1 MYTIY
6 ADGEALYSP
15 HLVNDGYGVLSPKLT
30 VELNKSGSLSFILP
44 PSNVMYDSIQK
55 LKTIVTVMQDNEEL
69 FRGRVLHDEKDFYNR
84 KNVYCEGELSFL
96 LDSIQRPYTFQGD
109 IPVLFRKFISNHNEQ
124 VETEKQFTVGN
135 ITVTDPNNYI
145 NRENS
150 GYNNTLD
157 EIKSKLINIHGGY
170 IRPRLQNGIRYID
183 LVEEYGKI
191 SSQVIEFGVNMLDIT
206 EYITAE
212 DVFTVLI
219 PLGAEQKDA
228 EGNTTGRLTIESVNG
243 GKDYIEDTEAIALF
257 GRIWKVQ
264 QWDDVTIAN
273 NLLTKGKETLKAGI
287 EMAVSLTMKAVDM
300 HLLDVDTER
309 IKLGDHIRVVSPP
322 HKLDKYFLCSKIVID
337 MANPDKTEFTLGV
350 TFTAMT
356 DKQAN
361 SAKIVQNTV
370 SVVQSSAASAQNSAN
385 QANNAANQVEQI
397 INNMSDYVKTSTF
410 EAYKQEVSNKI
421 SSVYRFKGSV
431 ASYNSLPVYDR
442 EVGDVWN
449 ALDTGAN
456 YAWTTDG
463 WDKLSETYDLSAYAL
478 KDDVPEKMS
487 DLENDSGFITEEQA
501 ETDYVKTNTFETYK
515 QEVNSK
521 ISSVYRFKG
530 SVENYNSLPVN
541 DQEIGDVWNTSDTGA
556 NYAWTSEGWDKLSE
570 NFDLSAYALKEDVP
584 GKMSDLE
591 NDSGFITEEQAETDY
606 VKTSTFE
613 ELVQRV
619 EVLEGSGT

>member
-570 NFDLSAYALKEDVP
+570 NFDLSEYALKEDVP
-584 GKMSDLE
+584 EKMSDLE

-606 VKTSTFE
+606 VKTSAFE
-613 ELVQRV
+613 ALVQRV
-619 EVLEGSGT
+619 EVLEGSGI

>member
-44 PSNVMYDSIQK
+44 PSNVRYDSIQK
-55 LKTIVTVMQDNEEL
+55 LKTIITVMQDNEEI

-109 IPVLFRKFISNHNEQ
+109 IPALFRKFINNHNEQ
-124 VETEKQFTVGN
+124 VEEEKQFTVGN
-135 ITVTDPNNYI
+135 ITVTDPNDYI

-150 GYNNTLD
+150 GYSNTLD
-157 EIKSKLINIHGGY
+157 EIKAKLIDTHGGY

-243 GKDYIEDTEAIALF
+243 GKDYIEDATAIALF

-264 QWDDVTIAN
+264 QWDDVTIAS
-273 NLLTKGKETLKAGI
+273 NLLTKGNETLKAGI

-309 IKLGDHIRVVSPP
+309 IKLGDYIRVVSPP
-322 HKLDKYFLCSKIVID
+322 HKLDKNFLCSKIVID
-337 MANPDKTEFTLGV
+337 MVKPDNTEYTFGYSFTSL
-350 TFTAMT
+350 TE
-356 DKQAN
+356 KQINESKKN
-361 SAKIVQNTV
+361 SSKVAVIQ
-370 SVVQSSAASAQNSAN
+370 SAAQSASA
-385 QANNAANQVEQI
+385 AANRASESATKAEVIAGNIASEIPGNYVSITSFNEYKAAVETDI
-397 INNMSDYVKTSTF
+397 SGVKTDYLKKEDATK
-410 EAYKQEVSNKI
+410 EYATITE
-421 SSVYRFKGSV
+421 
-431 ASYNSLPVYDR
+431 
-442 EVGDVWN
+442 
-449 ALDTGAN
+449 LD
-456 YAWTTDG
+456 
-463 WDKLSETYDLSAYAL
+463 AL
-478 KDDVPEKMS
+478 KKRVE
-487 DLENDSGFITEEQA
+487 DLE
-501 ETDYVKTNTFETYK
+501 
-515 QEVNSK
+515 
-521 ISSVYRFKG
+521 KG
-530 SVENYNSLPVN
+530 GN
-541 DQEIGDVWNTSDTGA
+541 
-556 NYAWTSEGWDKLSE
+556 
-570 NFDLSAYALKEDVP
+570 
-584 GKMSDLE
+584 
-591 NDSGFITEEQAETDY
+591 
-606 VKTSTFE
+606 
-613 ELVQRV
+613 
-619 EVLEGSGT
+619 

>member
-44 PSNVMYDSIQK
+44 PSNVRYDSIQK
-55 LKTIVTVMQDNEEL
+55 LKTIIIVMQDNEEI

-109 IPVLFRKFISNHNEQ
+109 IPALFRKFINNHNEQ
-124 VETEKQFTVGN
+124 VEAEKQFTVGN
-135 ITVTDPNNYI
+135 ITVTDPNDYI

-150 GYNNTLD
+150 GYSNTLD
-157 EIKSKLINIHGGY
+157 EIKAKLIDTHGGY

-243 GKDYIEDTEAIALF
+243 GKDYIEDATAIALF

-264 QWDDVTIAN
+264 QWDDVTIAS
-273 NLLTKGKETLKAGI
+273 NLLTKGNETLKAGI

-309 IKLGDHIRVVSPP
+309 IKLGDYIRVVSPP

-337 MANPDKTEFTLGV
+337 MVNPDNTEYTFGYSFTSL
-350 TFTAMT
+350 TE
-356 DKQAN
+356 KQINESKKN
-361 SAKIVQNTV
+361 SSKVAVIQ
-370 SVVQSSAASAQNSAN
+370 SAAQSASA
-385 QANNAANQVEQI
+385 AANRASESATKAEVIAGNIASEIPGNYVSITSFNEYKAAVETDI
-397 INNMSDYVKTSTF
+397 SGVKTDYLKKEDATK
-410 EAYKQEVSNKI
+410 EYATITE
-421 SSVYRFKGSV
+421 
-431 ASYNSLPVYDR
+431 
-442 EVGDVWN
+442 
-449 ALDTGAN
+449 LD
-456 YAWTTDG
+456 
-463 WDKLSETYDLSAYAL
+463 AL
-478 KDDVPEKMS
+478 KKRVE
-487 DLENDSGFITEEQA
+487 DLE
-501 ETDYVKTNTFETYK
+501 
-515 QEVNSK
+515 
-521 ISSVYRFKG
+521 KG
-530 SVENYNSLPVN
+530 GN
-541 DQEIGDVWNTSDTGA
+541 
-556 NYAWTSEGWDKLSE
+556 
-570 NFDLSAYALKEDVP
+570 
-584 GKMSDLE
+584 
-591 NDSGFITEEQAETDY
+591 
-606 VKTSTFE
+606 
-613 ELVQRV
+613 
-619 EVLEGSGT
+619 

>member
-15 HLVNDGYGVLSPKLT
+15 HLVNDGYGVISPKLT

-55 LKTIVTVMQDNEEL
+55 LKTIITVMQDNEEI

-109 IPVLFRKFISNHNEQ
+109 IPDLFRKYINNHNEQ

-150 GYNNTLD
+150 GYSNTLD
-157 EIKSKLINIHGGY
+157 EIKAKLIDTHGGY

-206 EYITAE
+206 EYISAE

-243 GKDYIEDTEAIALF
+243 GKDYIEDASAIALF

-264 QWDDVTIAN
+264 QWDDVTIAS
-273 NLLTKGKETLKAGI
+273 NLLTKGNETLKAGI

-309 IKLGDHIRVVSPP
+309 IKLGDYIRVVSPP
-322 HKLDKYFLCSKIVID
+322 HKLDKNFLCSKIVID
-337 MANPDKTEFTLGV
+337 MVNPDKTEFTLGV
-350 TFTAMT
+350 SFTALT
-356 DKQAN
+356 DNQVN
-361 SAKIVQNTV
+361 STKMVQNMV

-385 QANNAANQVEQI
+385 QANNTVQKVEQVI
-397 INNMSDYVKTSTF
+397 STIPTDYVKTGTF
-410 EAYKQEVSNKI
+410 EAYKQEVNSKI
-421 SSVYRFKGSV
+421 SAVYRFKGSK
-431 ASYNSLPVYDR
+431 ASYDALPAYDR
-442 EVGDVWN
+442 EIGDVWN
-449 ALDTGAN
+449 VLDTGAN

-463 WDKLSETYDLSAYAL
+463 WDKLSENFDLTAYAL
-478 KDDVPEKMS
+478 KEDVPEKMS
-487 DLENDSGFITEEQA
+487 DLENDSGYITE
-501 ETDYVKTNTFETYK
+501 D
-515 QEVNSK
+515 
-521 ISSVYRFKG
+521 
-530 SVENYNSLPVN
+530 
-541 DQEIGDVWNTSDTGA
+541 
-556 NYAWTSEGWDKLSE
+556 
-570 NFDLSAYALKEDVP
+570 
-584 GKMSDLE
+584 
-591 NDSGFITEEQAETDY
+591 QAETDY
-606 VKTSTFE
+606 VKTSIFE

-619 EVLEGSGT
+619 EKLEGSGT